1 MTFKGDAMKTKI
13 PALRKQNKITQE
25 ELAEAVGVSR
35 QTIISIENGK
45 YTASLLL
52 AYKIASYF
60 HLSIEEVFEFSETDL

>member
-1 MTFKGDAMKTKI
+1 MKTKI

>member
-1 MTFKGDAMKTKI
+1 MKTKI

-60 HLSIEEVFEFSETDL
+60 HLGIEEVFEFSETDL

>member
-1 MTFKGDAMKTKI
+1 MKTKI

-25 ELAEAVGVSR
+25 ELAVAVGVSR